1 MDVAK
6 LSGNITKFNKLN
18 QLSKSIDLE
27 IHRNPEIMPIF
38 AKAFIN
44 NNHEIESK
52 SLDSKNNLNEI
63 QTFNSPAEE
72 NNKNIEAIKED
83 ELNNFFKNTIMNQNK
98 PLEKVNMLFSMAQGK
113 SADHF
118 ISSKSYTEVNH
129 KAHSTYNAHQAFTL
143 GLVDI
148 FDVAAFQ
155 KSENYRAPA
164 KKIINLN
171 PIKIPEKKK
180 KVNEKKLKRKTGL
193 STLAIIREES
203 KIANSKKLKNA
214 SKHATIKKQ
223 SSMSI
228 PALHKFSLKTN
239 I

>member
-1 MDVAK
+1 MQK
-6 LSGNITKFNKLN
+6 FMSQNNI
-18 QLSKSIDLE
+18 
-27 IHRNPEIMPIF
+27 
-38 AKAFIN
+38 
-44 NNHEIESK
+44 NHLIESEEH
-52 SLDSKNNLNEI
+52 SQDEEDRLESREMWSKKCKPHSRI
-63 QTFNSPAEE
+63 YTAPTFQQPATI
-72 NNKNIEAIKED
+72 NISKAKKRIVND
-83 ELNNFFKNTIMNQNK
+83 IIKNTIMNQNK